1 VFTMTREEILDLIR
15 ANPAGWFATVEG
27 DRPHV
32 RGLSAFRVRDD
43 GPLFQI
49 SDPKDLYR
57 QLTANPNVEVCFSDP
72 ARGVQVR
79 LSGTVRFFEDDHV
92 MDEVLAERSF
102 LQSLVDEKGRE
113 AVKLFVIDDA
123 KAYAWTR
130 ENNFVPKEYVR
141 L

>member
-1 VFTMTREEILDLIR
+1 MFTMTKDEILDLIR

-49 SDPKDLYR
+49 STPKDLYR
-57 QLTANPNVEVCFSDP
+57 QLTTNPNIEVAFSDP
-72 ARGVQVR
+72 TRGIQVR
-79 LSGTVRFFEDDHV
+79 LSGTVRFFEDDQV

-102 LQSLVDEKGRE
+102 LQHLVEEQGRD
-113 AVKLFVIDDA
+113 AIKLFVLADA

-130 ENNFVPKEYVR
+130 ENNFMPKEYVR